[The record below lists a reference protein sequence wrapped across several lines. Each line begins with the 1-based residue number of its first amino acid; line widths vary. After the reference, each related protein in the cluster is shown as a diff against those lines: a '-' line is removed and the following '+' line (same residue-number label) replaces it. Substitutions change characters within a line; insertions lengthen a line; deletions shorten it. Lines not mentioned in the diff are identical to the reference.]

1 MYFNNLLNRLRK
13 YVHVKKRGHDCRTG
27 LMESHRCE
35 KILILRILQDSVPS
49 LLPLHINMEK
59 ITRFPWLGKTVDRK
73 IDLLEF
79 HWRSFEIS
87 RSMRDWIPRC
97 E

>member
-49 LLPLHINMEK
+49 FLPLHLDGMEK
-59 ITRFPWLGKTVDRK
+59 IQDFPGWGK
-73 IDLLEF
+73 LLTEK
-79 HWRSFEIS
+79 
-87 RSMRDWIPRC
+87 
-97 E
+97 

>member
-1 MYFNNLLNRLRK
+1 MYFNNLFNRLCK
-13 YVHVKKRGHDCRTG
+13 YVHIRKRDCRTG

-59 ITRFPWLGKTVDRK
+59 IQDFPGWGK
-73 IDLLEF
+73 LLTEK
-79 HWRSFEIS
+79 
-87 RSMRDWIPRC
+87 
-97 E
+97 

>member
-1 MYFNNLLNRLRK
+1 MYFNNLFNRLRK
-13 YVHVKKRGHDCRTG
+13 YVHIRERGHDCRTG

-59 ITRFPWLGKTVDRK
+59 IQDFPGWGK
-73 IDLLEF
+73 LLTEK
-79 HWRSFEIS
+79 
-87 RSMRDWIPRC
+87 
-97 E
+97 